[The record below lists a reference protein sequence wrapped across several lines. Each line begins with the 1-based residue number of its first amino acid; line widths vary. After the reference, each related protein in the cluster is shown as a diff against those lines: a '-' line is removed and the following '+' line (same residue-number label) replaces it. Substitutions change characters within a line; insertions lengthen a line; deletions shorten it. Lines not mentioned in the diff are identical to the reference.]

1 MLYTTVRTV
10 AYLAPRFLH
19 TMRALSPL
27 TLHDQSLSLTP
38 WTKDSTHWAF
48 VPHLAHTVLGGL
60 EHGRTEGPMR
70 IGAVYV
76 KYLPARWVQRTSLLV
91 AFRADDRRMST
102 SSSGNAVL
110 ILALPGNL
118 SSLHHLPST
127 SSI

>member
-1 MLYTTVRTV
+1 
-10 AYLAPRFLH
+10 
-19 TMRALSPL
+19 
-27 TLHDQSLSLTP
+27 
-38 WTKDSTHWAF
+38 
-48 VPHLAHTVLGGL
+48 
-60 EHGRTEGPMR
+60 MR

-76 KYLPARWVQRTSLLV
+76 KCLPARWVQRTSLLV